1 MKKILATVLVL
12 MLWLVYSGMYMPT
25 IDECFTYSC
34 SPYYANPRTHTH
46 GDWEV
51 IYESKTTCK
60 IYDLSEQGKELEV
73 VVIPTEI
80 AGRKVVGFHTY
91 YSNSHSYVR
100 SISFSNQ
107 RVYFTDYVPFDY
119 TVFQYRE
126 GVLVFILFA
135 EDLDDPVFSQYNKN
149 YRSDVMQL
157 FVKRTLTGFSEG
169 QIVYRYEDILLP
181 ASVSYYYNYDNA
193 PNQGY
198 YWLDDG
204 YSNETIKHRP
214 KDPTREG
221 YEFTGWYKEPECV
234 NKWDFKVDIVPEK
247 NFIKKY
253 STYIYEETALYAG
266 WRKI

>member
-91 YSNSHSYVR
+91 TSKTHNFCHHITSD
-100 SISFSNQ
+100 NLKK
-107 RVYFTDYVPFDY
+107 VYFTDYIPFDD
-119 TVFQYRE
+119 TLFGERD
-126 GVLVFILFA
+126 GLLVFILFA
-135 EDLDDPVFSQYNKN
+135 EEKEDPIFSQYNTGLIT
-149 YRSDVMQL
+149 DPVPF
-157 FVKRTLTGFSEG
+157 FVKRTLTDYYEGKVYDWSEL
-169 QIVYRYEDILLP
+169 LLP
-181 ASVSYYYNYDNA
+181 ARVLYNYNYDNA
-193 PNQGY
+193 QNQGY

-204 YSNETIKHRP
+204 YINETIKHRP

-234 NKWDFKVDIVPEK
+234 NEWDFDKDIVVEIR
-247 NFIKKY
+247 NENNRILY
-253 STYIYEETALYAG
+253 YETNLYAR
-266 WRKI
+266 WVKAL

>member
-1 MKKILATVLVL
+1 MKKILLTVLVL
-12 MLWLVYSGMYMPT
+12 VLWLVYSGMALPSP
-25 IDECFTYSC
+25 DECFTYSC
-34 SPYYANPRTHTH
+34 SPHYANPRTHVH

-91 YSNSHSYVR
+91 TSKTHNFCHHITSE
-100 SISFSNQ
+100 NMKK
-107 RVYFTDYVPFDY
+107 VYFTNYIPCDDTLFGD
-119 TVFQYRE
+119 RE
-126 GVLVFILFA
+126 GLWVFILFA
-135 EDLDDPVFSQYNKN
+135 EEKEDPIFSQYNTGLLSFPPPLIVKN
-149 YRSDVMQL
+149 TITDYY
-157 FVKRTLTGFSEG
+157 EG
-169 QIVYRYEDILLP
+169 QNIDWYEDILLP

-204 YSNETIKHRP
+204 YINETIKHRP

-234 NKWDFKVDIVPEK
+234 NEWDFDTDIVFWVNNEK
-247 NFIKKY
+247 DSRVFY
-253 STYIYEETALYAG
+253 ETALYAG
-266 WRKI
+266 WTEI